1 MSILNIPK
9 PGGGKQKRTPLVH
22 YSRRPQQNLILTA
35 LNAHRGCSLIRYTIN
50 YSTGSHL
57 TEPGQSEAVVLV

>member
-9 PGGGKQKRTPLVH
+9 PGGGKSTPLVH

-35 LNAHRGCSLIRYTIN
+35 LNAHRGCSRIRYTIN

-57 TEPGQSEAVVLV
+57 TGLGQRDAVVLA